1 MLFRSMVPLQM
12 IFLAEK
18 IKIAIVTSLGVVLLN
33 SIAACF
39 AHAQAGHILYL
50 QGIILGIGGSLGVQV
65 TTRFLP
71 KLPDRLVR
79 ITFYIFLLLM
89 AIYFFIRACS

>member
-1 MLFRSMVPLQM
+1 GIGGGAIMVPLQM

-39 AHAQAGHILYL
+39 AHAQAGHILYQKFGL
-50 QGIILGIGGSLGVQV
+50 KPRRF
-65 TTRFLP
+65 TTAF
-71 KLPDRLVR
+71 PDL
-79 ITFYIFLLLM
+79 
-89 AIYFFIRACS
+89 

>member
-1 MLFRSMVPLQM
+1 MVPLQM

-39 AHAQAGHILYL
+39 AHAQASYILYL